1 MKKNLV
7 IYIPAVLAVLA
18 VKLFYR
24 TADSG
29 LLSWILAP
37 TTKWVQILSGI
48 AFEKTAQ

>member
-24 TADSG
+24 TADSE
-29 LLSWILAP
+29 LLTCYAA
-37 TTKWVQILSGI
+37 LSLYRSKSVCTSSPP
-48 AFEKTAQ
+48 AYK

>member
-24 TADSG
+24 TADSE

-37 TTKWVQILSGI
+37 TG
-48 AFEKTAQ
+48 ANPERHCF

>member
-24 TADSG
+24 TADSE
-29 LLSWILAP
+29 LLSWILEIGRA
-37 TTKWVQILSGI
+37 SGR
-48 AFEKTAQ
+48 ERV